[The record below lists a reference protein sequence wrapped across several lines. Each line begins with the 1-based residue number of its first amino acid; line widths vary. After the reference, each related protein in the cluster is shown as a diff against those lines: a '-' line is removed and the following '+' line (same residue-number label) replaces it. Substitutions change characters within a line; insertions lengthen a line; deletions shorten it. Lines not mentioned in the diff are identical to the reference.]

1 MQKFLCPDSR
11 QNTKDDLILVK
22 LKIGL
27 QNLKRSSLKLKNAL
41 SDEIEM
47 KALRACSIDSRKTK
61 YVGKKKA
68 NAPKEGSFKTTV

>member
-1 MQKFLCPDSR
+1 MGSQ
-11 QNTKDDLILVK
+11 T
-22 LKIGL
+22 L
-27 QNLKRSSLKLKNAL
+27 QPSCLKLKNAL

-47 KALRACSIDSRKTK
+47 KALRACSIDRRKTK

>member
-1 MQKFLCPDSR
+1 M
-11 QNTKDDLILVK
+11 
-22 LKIGL
+22 GL
-27 QNLKRSSLKLKNAL
+27 QNLQPSSLKLKNAL

-47 KALRACSIDSRKTK
+47 KALRACSIDRRKTK

>member
-1 MQKFLCPDSR
+1 MSR
-11 QNTKDDLILVK
+11 LQTEYQRRPYSLVK
-22 LKIGL
+22 LKTGSQSL
-27 QNLKRSSLKLKNAL
+27 QPSSLKLKNAL

-47 KALRACSIDSRKTK
+47 KALRACSIDSQKTK